1 MRRVSRQICVFTFP
15 PIVESRNGINLR
27 VARRGATGASGG
39 GGEIGK
45 GKRGGDSRT
54 EQKREAKEK
63 DGNAW
68 RTGLAL
74 GGRCGLSAG
83 GGVERQLCAGG
94 ASECMKARRVPVPS
108 VNSRQTSRRVA
119 ARTTFHLSI
128 FHPLFPA
135 PASACNLQ
143 FGSNL
148 HSEATT
154 NGKVPD
160 EVHLILP
167 PKFRLNVSSQPR

>member
-1 MRRVSRQICVFTFP
+1 MRRVSRQICVFSFP

-27 VARRGATGASGG
+27 VARRRGATGASGG

-54 EQKREAKEK
+54 EQRREAKDK

-74 GGRCGLSAG
+74 GGRCGLLAG
-83 GGVERQLCAGG
+83 SRVERQLCAGGG

-128 FHPLFPA
+128 HFFRRRLRLA
-135 PASACNLQ
+135 ICNLDRTCTRRRQ
-143 FGSNL
+143 RTAKAL
-148 HSEATT
+148 M
-154 NGKVPD
+154 KC
-160 EVHLILP
+160 I
-167 PKFRLNVSSQPR
+167 SSFSQSSD

>member
-1 MRRVSRQICVFTFP
+1 MRRVSRQICVFSFP

-27 VARRGATGASGG
+27 VARRGASGG

-54 EQKREAKEK
+54 EQRREAKDK

-74 GGRCGLSAG
+74 GGRCGLSVG
-83 GGVERQLCAGG
+83 CGVERQLCAGG

-108 VNSRQTSRRVA
+108 VNSRQTSRRVGRRA
-119 ARTTFHLSI
+119 HHFPS

-160 EVHLILP
+160 EVHLILQ
-167 PKFRLNVSSQPR
+167 PKYRLSVSSQPR